1 MNKLKEWLQINKDI
15 ILFVVSMIGITLICK
30 LYLK

>member
-1 MNKLKEWLQINKDI
+1 MNKLKEWLRINKDI
-15 ILFVVSMIGITLICK
+15 ILFAAAMIGITLICK

>member
-1 MNKLKEWLQINKDI
+1 MNKLKEWLRRNKDI
-15 ILFVVSMIGITLICK
+15 ILFVVAMIGITLICK